1 MSSKP
6 VEFRG
11 NALEEL
17 RAFPLE
23 ARREAGYQIFQVQ
36 MGRNPDD
43 WKPMNTVGAGVCEI
57 RIRESEGIFRVIYV
71 AKLEDAIY
79 ILHCFQKK
87 SQKTSQENLEL
98 ATKRYKDLLK
108 EQVQ

>member
-1 MSSKP
+1 MSTKP

-11 NALEEL
+11 NALDEL
-17 RAFPLE
+17 RAFPIG
-23 ARREAGYQIFQVQ
+23 ARREAGYQIYQVQ

-57 RIRESEGIFRVIYV
+57 RVRESDGIFRVIYV

-87 SQKTSQENLEL
+87 SQKTSQEDLEL
-98 ATKRYKDLLK
+98 ATRRYKELLK
-108 EQVQ
+108 EQIQ

>member
-1 MSSKP
+1 MD
-6 VEFRG
+6 
-11 NALEEL
+11 EL
-17 RAFPLE
+17 RAFPIG
-23 ARREAGYQIFQVQ
+23 ARREAGYQIYQVQ

-57 RIRESEGIFRVIYV
+57 RVRESDGIFRVIYV

-87 SQKTSQENLEL
+87 SQKTSQEDLEL
-98 ATKRYKDLLK
+98 ATRRYKELLK
-108 EQVQ
+108 EQIQ